1 MKKNFPEKMS
11 IQLTYT
17 NLFGGAEPTNCHR
30 GKDVPVGG
38 KVNVSSISF
47 HSYSCKIQLKDSKII

>member
-47 HSYSCKIQLKDSKII
+47 HSYSCKIQLKDSRII